1 MQPITTYDTAN
12 RFLRLLLQG
21 PPKSGKTV
29 LACQFPRPYVIDLD
43 VNLGGP
49 LRFMRERNLPLP
61 VGYDVLD
68 KDENGKDVP
77 VSERYIRLDKL
88 IKEAAV
94 NPNID
99 TVIFDSATNLVDV
112 FIAEVL
118 RQQKKPVM
126 SKQEWGFFFALSKNW
141 FGTVAQ
147 MRKHIVIPAHEKINK
162 DKEGA
167 VILPYDVAWP
177 GQFGQIIGAFMTDI
191 WRTDCQEG
199 APVNVGGKLQKSYSW
214 LVKTMPSYQY
224 KLGNSLGL
232 PPEFEFKWETIAAKL
247 TGGTK

>member
-1 MQPITTYDTAN
+1 MQKIETYDTSH

-49 LRFMRERNLPLP
+49 LRWIRERGLALP

-77 VSERYIRLDKL
+77 MPNRYARLDKL
-88 IKEAAV
+88 LMAAQD
-94 NPNID
+94 NSEID
-99 TVIFDSATNLVDV
+99 TIVVDSATNLVDV

-118 RQQKKPVM
+118 QQQKKSAM
-126 SKQEWGFFFALSKNW
+126 SKQEWGFFFTLSKNW
-141 FGTVAQ
+141 FGKAAQ
-147 MRKHIVIPAHEKINK
+147 FRKHIVIPAHEKVNK
-162 DKEGA
+162 DPQGA
-167 VILPYDVAWP
+167 VVLPYDVAWP
-177 GQFGQIIGAFMTDI
+177 GQFGQIIGAFMTDM
-191 WRTDCQEG
+191 WRTQCSEG
-199 APVNVGGKLQKSYSW
+199 VPTMVNGKMQKEFKW
-214 LVKTMPSYQY
+214 QVQTMPSYQY

-232 PPEFEFKWETIAAKL
+232 PAEFEFKWETIAAKL
-247 TGGTK
+247 KS

>member
-1 MQPITTYDTAN
+1 MQKIETYDTSH

-49 LRFMRERNLPLP
+49 LRWIRERGLALP

-68 KDENGKDVP
+68 KDETGKDVP
-77 VSERYIRLDKL
+77 LSQRYIRLDKL
-88 IKEAAV
+88 IREVAV
-94 NPNID
+94 NPDVD

-112 FIAEVL
+112 LIAEVL
-118 RQQKKPVM
+118 RQQNKTAM
-126 SKQEWGFFFALSKNW
+126 SKQEWGFFFTLSKNW

-147 MRKHIVIPAHEKINK
+147 MRKHIVIPAHEKVNK
-162 DKEGA
+162 DPQGA

-177 GQFGQIIGAFMTDI
+177 GQFGSIIGAFMTDV
-191 WRTDCQEG
+191 WRTECVEG
-199 APVNVGGKLQKSYSW
+199 PPTMVAGKMQKAYSW
-214 LVKTMPSYQY
+214 MVKTMPSYQF

-232 PPEFEFKWETIAAKL
+232 PPEFEFKWDTIAAKL